1 MAGTTRSIL
10 ADLFGPW
17 AAWVGGVQFVFGI
30 WSFIATRAGLN
41 ENDWRH
47 ADYYLPNWGWL
58 GWTISITTSLLAI
71 VVWNGVRI
79 IHGKDSEIA
88 ALKAADDLPNFQ
100 FVEAAGTALRRKA
113 YMAVG
118 TSSSQMNTPVVVG
131 EFWTLQAR
139 FKNVPTRKTSRS
151 DATNVSATLH
161 FFRPSESRPHLEF
174 VGRWVTKAGAA
185 SHVGADE
192 TADKIDIPANNI
204 AAKLYIAL
212 KPAGKATA
220 FGYAQENIHE
230 SNDGSHPKYALPDA
244 SYRLRV
250 LLSCSQAEQELWFRL
265 STNGPDAEP
274 LKLMPTPNLDIQMI

>member
-1 MAGTTRSIL
+1 MDGTTRSIL

-41 ENDWRH
+41 EHDWRH

-58 GWTISITTSLLAI
+58 GWTISITISSLTI
-71 VVWNGVRI
+71 VVWNAVRI
-79 IHGKDSEIA
+79 IREKESQID
-88 ALKAADDLPNFQ
+88 ALKAADDLPHFE
-100 FVEAAGTALRRKA
+100 FVEAVGTTLRRKA
-113 YMAVG
+113 YRAVG

-139 FKNVPTRKTSRS
+139 FKNVPMQKTGRS
-151 DATNVSATLH
+151 DATNVSATLQ
-161 FFRPSESRPHLEF
+161 FFRQSEVQPCLEF

-192 TADKIDIPANNI
+192 TADKIDIPANDI
-204 AAKLYIAL
+204 PAKLYIAL
-212 KPAGKATA
+212 KPTGKTTA

-244 SYRLRV
+244 DYRVRV
-250 LLSCSQAEQELWFRL
+250 FLSCSQSEQELWFRL
-265 STNGPDAEP
+265 STNGPDNEP
-274 LKLMPTPNLDIQMI
+274 LKLKAAPAPEFRL